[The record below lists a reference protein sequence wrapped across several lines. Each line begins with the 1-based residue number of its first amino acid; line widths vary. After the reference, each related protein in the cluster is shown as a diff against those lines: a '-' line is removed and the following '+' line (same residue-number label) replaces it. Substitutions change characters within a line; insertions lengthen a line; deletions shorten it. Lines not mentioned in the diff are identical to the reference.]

1 MIVCS
6 KRRCLILAG
15 LLLGV
20 VHCGPIGIPV
30 ERLARETRYCSDYRD
45 YRKLNGEKAWAVA
58 GDPCGVFVAGLTY
71 EQADAATAESR
82 ALLLCEA
89 RRVDRK
95 VEAPCVVHARGDCAT
110 ASAAL
115 RYCRSLPGVPNDC
128 PDRIEAEGA
137 NCPGG
142 SR

>member
-95 VEAPCVVHARGDCAT
+95 VEAPCVVHARRLRDRQRG
-110 ASAAL
+110 AAL
-115 RYCRSLPGVPNDC
+115 LSLAPRRAERLSGSDRSRRGKLPW
-128 PDRIEAEGA
+128 R
-137 NCPGG
+137 
-142 SR
+142 